1 MDNTYI
7 FSMQAHLVE
16 IKSDLQ
22 GLTEIIQQ
30 RNLSRY
36 EYRAAERTL
45 QILIEACIGIA
56 KHWNYALNKI
66 APADAYSAFEALSQE
81 GVEGLE
87 EVEWKKIIGV
97 RNALVHDYLNIEPEI
112 IREVIKSAGYLGL
125 LNFANKGL
133 NALG

>member
-1 MDNTYI
+1 MDNSYL

-45 QILIEACIGIA
+45 QIVIEACIGIA
-56 KHWNYALNKI
+56 KHWNYAFTK
-66 APADAYSAFEALSQE
+66 
-81 GVEGLE
+81 
-87 EVEWKKIIGV
+87 
-97 RNALVHDYLNIEPEI
+97 
-112 IREVIKSAGYLGL
+112 
-125 LNFANKGL
+125 
-133 NALG
+133 